1 MAFPA
6 IADTADRRRA
16 RRQERESDC
25 GCQAVM
31 EPLRTASPSPD
42 EEWRAGW
49 ARTRWYPDPTYAQ
62 LGLGSGR
69 RLASGPLLAWHSA
82 RPSLPDR
89 SHWRLVAT
97 TIANDP
103 CPPEKCNPP
112 RGGVST
118 SVSRGSRRD
127 DSNRPPHHLAPAAP
141 MMLACRSNSGRGP
154 TSGRGA
160 LCLHSAERSNGEI
173 QQFVGRPEIALLS
186 S

>member
-1 MAFPA
+1 MPVVSNNSSASQSTAWAQIMAFPA

-112 RGGVST
+112 RGGVDY
-118 SVSRGSRRD
+118 GAGRR
-127 DSNRPPHHLAPAAP
+127 
-141 MMLACRSNSGRGP
+141 SGRGLGISVRTP
-154 TSGRGA
+154 IVAQLTARATLEQSW
-160 LCLHSAERSNGEI
+160 SAEKG
-173 QQFVGRPEIALLS
+173 PERLS
-186 S
+186 